1 MKALVCT
8 ELGPIENLR
17 VEELPAPIV
26 KPGHVVVD
34 VKSCG
39 VNFPDTLIVQ
49 GKYQQKPPLPFA
61 PGMEV
66 AGIVNTVGEGV
77 EHLQPGD
84 HVLALPGWGGFAEQ
98 VLVNA
103 SRVVALSKSID
114 FNTAA
119 GFMLTYGTS
128 HHALIDRGQ
137 LKADETLLV
146 LGAAGGVGL
155 SAIDIAKTIGAKVIA
170 AASSDDKL
178 ALCGEYGADELI
190 DYGREDLKERVK
202 ELTNGKGVDMVYDP
216 VGGDFAEPALR
227 ATGWRGRYLVI
238 GFAAG
243 AIPKIP
249 LNLTLLKGCS
259 IVGVFWGSFTQR
271 EPENN
276 HKAMAELLTWLQEGK
291 LKPHVSAAYPLD
303 QSLQALQDLVD
314 RKAKGKIVVTMD

>member
-1 MKALVCT
+1 MKALVCN

-17 VEELPAPIV
+17 VEELPEPVIQS
-26 KPGHVVVD
+26 GHVVVD

-66 AGIVNTVGEGV
+66 AGIVNAVGEGV
-77 EHLQPGD
+77 EHVKTGD

-98 VLVNA
+98 VLVDA
-103 SRVVALSKSID
+103 HRTVVLPKSID

-137 LKADETLLV
+137 LKANETLLV

-178 ALCGEYGADELI
+178 ALCRDYGADELI
-190 DYGREDLKERVK
+190 DYSREDLKERVK
-202 ELTNGKGVDMVYDP
+202 ELTNGKGVDVVYDP

-243 AIPKIP
+243 AIPKMP

-276 HKAMAELLTWLQEGK
+276 QKAMDELLTWLQEGK
-291 LKPHVSAAYPLD
+291 LKPHVSAAYPLE
-303 QSLQALQDLVD
+303 QSLQALQDLVN